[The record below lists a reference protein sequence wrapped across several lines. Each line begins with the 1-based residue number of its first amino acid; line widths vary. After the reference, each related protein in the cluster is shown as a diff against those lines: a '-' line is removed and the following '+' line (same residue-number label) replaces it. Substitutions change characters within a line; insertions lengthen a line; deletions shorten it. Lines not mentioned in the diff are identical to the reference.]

1 MSGGSDDAPRDPR
14 RLGFRRAPEIDRSR
28 SERFR
33 RLLEAAREEWRART
47 EPLTDERIER
57 LAADREGLQA
67 DGLREARRRGARY
80 EPGTGSVSL
89 PPDLD

>member
-1 MSGGSDDAPRDPR
+1 MSPASDDGFRDPR
-14 RLGFRRAPEIDRSR
+14 RLGFRRPPEIDRSR
-28 SERFR
+28 SDRFR

-57 LAADREGLQA
+57 LAAEREELDA
-67 DGLREARRRGARY
+67 DGLREARRGGARY
-80 EPGTGSVSL
+80 QPETGSVSF